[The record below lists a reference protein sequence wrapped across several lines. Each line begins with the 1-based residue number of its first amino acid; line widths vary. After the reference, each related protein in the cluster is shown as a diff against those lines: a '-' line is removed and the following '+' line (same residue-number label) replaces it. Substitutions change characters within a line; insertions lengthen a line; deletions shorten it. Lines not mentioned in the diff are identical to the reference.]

1 MFNNVIPILFL
12 FCLGTKVYDLISNA
26 TNSRDSKLENFGGT
40 IVVRSHENFPWNYR
54 FCDDTMKFILKF
66 KTEETH
72 LKKYMIALQVVFFEL
87 DSKFD
92 SLSLV
97 HDKRTLNIEQESE
110 IVQLEITELKHVKLE
125 LKSSRPLISPK
136 CWDSA
141 NKGFLLCLRRK

>member
-1 MFNNVIPILFL
+1 
-12 FCLGTKVYDLISNA
+12 
-26 TNSRDSKLENFGGT
+26 
-40 IVVRSHENFPWNYR
+40 
-54 FCDDTMKFILKF
+54 
-66 KTEETH
+66 
-72 LKKYMIALQVVFFEL
+72 MIALQVVFFEL